1 MRSLIN
7 LPGVAGQIDNVPFC
21 RSPAHA
27 IRLLKVHRAVTD
39 AGDHGAVSVYR
50 ADDGQWNCLFSRWR
64 SDVDHSVFDTKKG
77 VRAWLDK
84 WHPTINGDVAGIE

>member
-1 MRSLIN
+1 MGSLIN
-7 LPGVAGQIDNVPFC
+7 SPGVVGQIDNVPFC

-50 ADDGQWNCLFSRWR
+50 ADGGRWNCLFSRWR
-64 SDVDHSVFDTKKG
+64 SG
-77 VRAWLDK
+77 AWLDK
-84 WHPTINGDVAGIE
+84 WHPAINGDVAGSE